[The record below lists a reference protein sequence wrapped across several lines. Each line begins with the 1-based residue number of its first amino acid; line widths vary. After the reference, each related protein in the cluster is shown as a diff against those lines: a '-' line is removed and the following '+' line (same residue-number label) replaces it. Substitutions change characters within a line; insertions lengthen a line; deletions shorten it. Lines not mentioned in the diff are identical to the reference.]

1 MWRSRSNGRGAR
13 TSTYNVDTVTTSTEK
28 GDMIGVDVKGGRK
41 EEVAREC
48 RRPCMKRKVHPA
60 VHGCSSMWHFV
71 VPFFVTFWVI
81 RYITAGFVDPLT
93 EVLTATSLVFTILF
107 TIEMLV
113 KWVGY
118 GFAFTPNAYL
128 KSGWNVL
135 DFTIVMIS
143 LLLLAASVPV
153 QRCEGDGGY
162 GGSCAG
168 KDFEYEG
175 FEVTR
180 RVASSA

>member
-1 MWRSRSNGRGAR
+1 
-13 TSTYNVDTVTTSTEK
+13 
-28 GDMIGVDVKGGRK
+28 MIGVDVKGGRK

-107 TIEMLV
+107 CCGAGCCRMPHCVALWLGMT
-113 KWVGY
+113 
-118 GFAFTPNAYL
+118 
-128 KSGWNVL
+128 
-135 DFTIVMIS
+135 
-143 LLLLAASVPV
+143 
-153 QRCEGDGGY
+153 C
-162 GGSCAG
+162 CAVWAPLFILN
-168 KDFEYEG
+168 K
-175 FEVTR
+175 
-180 RVASSA
+180 